1 MQHTVRRTRMA
12 KQKQQKPV
20 QQEQIATTNP
30 QRKLALEEQKK
41 QLEASYQKVLGALEL
56 LDAILLQEEM
66 DAKKGS

>member
-1 MQHTVRRTRMA
+1 MA